1 MKLTKNDIYKIC
13 IKRLAQ
19 IFGLD
24 VSQIDLDMNWDCKLF
39 NVKRSFWEIN
49 PFEELND
56 DIEDAANE
64 LIFRKIKNNQLKIRT
79 VRDLCEY
86 MVDRYEDDPDLF
98 EKNMFPPFDKAWL
111 EDRK

>member
-1 MKLTKNDIYKIC
+1 MKLTKNDICKIC

-39 NVKRSFWEIN
+39 NVKRSFWEVS
-49 PFEELND
+49 PFEELSD

-64 LIFRKIKNNQLKIRT
+64 LTLRKIMNNQLMVRT